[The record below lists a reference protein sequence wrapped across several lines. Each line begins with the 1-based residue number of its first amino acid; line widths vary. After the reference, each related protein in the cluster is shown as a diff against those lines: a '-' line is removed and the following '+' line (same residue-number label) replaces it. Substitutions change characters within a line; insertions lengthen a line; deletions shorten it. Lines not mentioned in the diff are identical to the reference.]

1 MNSNTYSILNFV
13 TNYILTPSI
22 NIYDSTVEYFKNLF
36 SNNDTEYIEVN
47 IETKRIILGFTHND
61 INYKITSHIFQ
72 NNLKQVYE
80 KIKEDLENNT
90 FELKQFLGASIND
103 EHDITEIIN
112 EYAGPFGDFYQRY
125 GIETSIKSIIPEKY
139 HEGFSTV
146 ELMDNDGEIYYFFN
160 LNDILT
166 IGKDI
171 NWFKKL
177 HPEEQKNYI
186 KHCPY
191 I

>member
-36 SNNDTEYIEVN
+36 SNNETEYIEVN
-47 IETKRIILGFTHND
+47 VETKRIILGFTHND

-72 NNLKQVYE
+72 NNLKQIYE

-103 EHDITEIIN
+103 EYDITEIIN

-125 GIETSIKSIIPEKY
+125 GMKTSIKSI
-139 HEGFSTV
+139 EGKNDLRDRIKSIHIGWQNMSTYSKC
-146 ELMDNDGEIYYFFN
+146 EY
-160 LNDILT
+160 
-166 IGKDI
+166 I
-171 NWFKKL
+171 NRAIERNKKV
-177 HPEEQKNYI
+177 
-186 KHCPY
+186 
-191 I
+191 